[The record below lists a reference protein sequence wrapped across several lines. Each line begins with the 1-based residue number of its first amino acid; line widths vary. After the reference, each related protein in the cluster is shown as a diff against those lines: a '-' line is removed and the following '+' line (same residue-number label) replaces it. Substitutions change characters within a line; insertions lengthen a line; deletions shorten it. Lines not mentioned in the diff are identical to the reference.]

1 MGIRKKLLIT
11 GVVIALIAVLFL
23 VDFAISRT
31 YSFQLESVTP
41 EVVYADNKQPVTI
54 EIRLT
59 RFGESVEGHSL
70 YAVAVGGG
78 SLKANRVL
86 TDENGMVTLIYYPYT
101 SNRFMPAQPVN
112 IEIIDESNS
121 FIFEVNAEFSG
132 TLDLKDK
139 Q

>member
-1 MGIRKKLLIT
+1 M
-11 GVVIALIAVLFL
+11 
-23 VDFAISRT
+23 
-31 YSFQLESVTP
+31 
-41 EVVYADNKQPVTI
+41 TI

-121 FIFEVNAEFSG
+121 FIFEVNAEFSV